1 MSESLFC
8 ASQYAFAPT
17 TVKVLPST
25 TNLWPEV
32 FTNPV
37 MVAGGDGSVVVVV
50 QVVVVVGLVPGGCV
64 VDVAV
69 VIVGRRHSVVR

>member
-17 TVKVLPST
+17 TVKVLLST

-32 FTNPV
+32 LTNPV
-37 MVAGGDGSVVVVV
+37 MVAGGDGSVVVVA
-50 QVVVVVGLVPGGCV
+50 VVVGLVPGGCV

-69 VIVGRRHSVVR
+69 VVVGRRHSVVR